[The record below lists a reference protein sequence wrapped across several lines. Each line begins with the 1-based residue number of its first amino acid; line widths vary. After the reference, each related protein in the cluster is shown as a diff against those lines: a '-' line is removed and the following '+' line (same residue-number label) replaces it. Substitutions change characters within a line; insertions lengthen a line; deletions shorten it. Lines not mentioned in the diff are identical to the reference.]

1 MNSLFDIRERV
12 IILTGGY
19 GILGACMAKHLAKE
33 GATVVI
39 LGRDPRKGAAL
50 VDAIRAEGGEALF
63 VPADV
68 LDKPSLE
75 RSEETILAKD
85 TVYLAQYL
93 RPSRTEPARQT
104 IALDSFTYRVK
115 SGDTLSGIAKKH
127 HVTVAQLMKWNN
139 LKSANRLRVGQTLE
153 IYR

>member
-75 RSEETILAKD
+75 RSEAAILATYGRID
-85 TVYLAQYL
+85 VLINLAGGNQAGATVPPGKNC
-93 RPSRTEPARQT
+93 RSTRSVPSASMPPEQTTPPPSWPTTATGHPAP
-104 IALDSFTYRVK
+104 
-115 SGDTLSGIAKKH
+115 
-127 HVTVAQLMKWNN
+127 
-139 LKSANRLRVGQTLE
+139 
-153 IYR
+153 